1 VNCFRAQQL
10 VSPYLDQRLTG
21 AEMLEMQ
28 QHLAGCRRCT
38 QEYQE
43 ARQTKILLR
52 SLQSSHPTGTLEAR
66 IFTQI
71 AQVDR
76 GLQIVW
82 AAPAFAG
89 ILPTMMQMP
98 GVGPAPRGR
107 RLATALALSCLTI
120 LTIAA
125 PFAPSS
131 ADIAGRD
138 LAASAGWGQS
148 FAWGLAPGPALAAPS
163 LSAPFMHTALAD
175 SDEASAA
182 AVILTESAPSP
193 SRQDVN
199 LVRRYVQPPLTE
211 PSAEP
216 LGDEAVSGY
225 VSGDVVLT
233 DFQH

>member
-28 QHLAGCRRCT
+28 QHLAGCRCCA

-52 SLQSSHPTGTLEAR
+52 SLQSSHPTGTLETR
-66 IFTQI
+66 IFTRL
-71 AQVDR
+71 AQEDR
-76 GLQIVW
+76 GLQIAW
-82 AAPAFAG
+82 ATPAFSELLPSLMPIPGAG
-89 ILPTMMQMP
+89 A
-98 GVGPAPRGR
+98 APRGR
-107 RLATALALSCLTI
+107 RLATALALSCLTV

-131 ADIAGRD
+131 ADIASRD
-138 LAASAGWGQS
+138 RAASTALGQS
-148 FAWGLAPGPALAAPS
+148 FAWGLTPRPALAA
-163 LSAPFMHTALAD
+163 TALNTPFLHSALTD
-175 SDEASAA
+175 NDTASAA
-182 AVILTESAPSP
+182 PVILTTSTSSP

-199 LVRRYVQPPLTE
+199 LLRQYVQPPLTE
-211 PSAEP
+211 PAAEP

-225 VSGDVVLT
+225 VVLS

>member
-28 QHLAGCRRCT
+28 RHLAGCRRCT

-52 SLQSSHPTGTLEAR
+52 SLQSSHPTGALEAR
-66 IFTQI
+66 IYTRI
-71 AQVDR
+71 AQENR
-76 GLQIVW
+76 GFYL
-82 AAPAFAG
+82 AMPAFTG
-89 ILPTMMQMP
+89 HLPPLLP
-98 GVGPAPRGR
+98 GVGTPPRGR

-120 LTIAA
+120 LAIAA
-125 PFAPSS
+125 PFAPPS

-138 LAASAGWGQS
+138 REASGSLSQNFGWGLS
-148 FAWGLAPGPALAAPS
+148 RGPALTSPS
-163 LSAPFMHTALAD
+163 VNNPFLHAALAD
-175 SDEASAA
+175 NDAASAA
-182 AVILTESAPSP
+182 AVILTVSEPSP
-193 SRQDVN
+193 VRQN
-199 LVRRYVQPPLTE
+199 LTQVRRYVQQPLTE

-225 VSGDVVLT
+225 VSGDVVMT
-233 DFQH
+233 DFHH